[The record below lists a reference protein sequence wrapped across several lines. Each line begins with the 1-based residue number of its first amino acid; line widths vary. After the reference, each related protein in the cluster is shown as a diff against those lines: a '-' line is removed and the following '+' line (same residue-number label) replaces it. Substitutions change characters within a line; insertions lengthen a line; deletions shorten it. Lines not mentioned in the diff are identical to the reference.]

1 MGPRASWRAGVSPH
15 GSLRPEIKSTFVV
28 EIQDP
33 LQESPVAPF
42 LRGETKA
49 LVELLPVP

>member
-1 MGPRASWRAGVSPH
+1 MSPH
-15 GSLRPEIKSTFVV
+15 SSLRPEIKSTLVV
-28 EIQDP
+28 EIQDS
-33 LQESPVAPF
+33 LQGNPVAPF